1 MLGLRMIGNC
11 EKCFHRSVCEHKKN
25 FETIEQT
32 DEKNCVFYMPI
43 PLLSE
48 DIVLKLLDFNS
59 LYNSSV
65 EVVRCKDCKHYVVQ
79 RLECRYP
86 IHNGIIGIDGFC
98 SYGER
103 KDS

>member
-1 MLGLRMIGNC
+1 MTDCNRKDICYNHPKHCELCQVTSDMVNC
-11 EKCFHRSVCEHKKN
+11 YPCFQDK
-25 FETIEQT
+25 
-32 DEKNCVFYMPI
+32 
-43 PLLSE
+43 
-48 DIVLKLLDFNS
+48 DI
-59 LYNSSV
+59 V

-86 IHNGIIGIDGFC
+86 RHNGIIGIDGFC